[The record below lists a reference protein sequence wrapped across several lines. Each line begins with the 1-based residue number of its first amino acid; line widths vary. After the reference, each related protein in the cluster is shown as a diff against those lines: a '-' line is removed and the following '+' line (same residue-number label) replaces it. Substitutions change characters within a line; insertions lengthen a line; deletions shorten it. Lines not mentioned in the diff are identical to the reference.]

1 MKITEDK
8 NIEKLLKGAECIL
21 IATDKGI
28 GVVGTG
34 VDILTYYT
42 ALTSKLSEN
51 IPKEV
56 LENAFKRAF
65 KKPSE
70 LLEELKGLLEELDE
84 KVGNKDGE

>member
-1 MKITEDK
+1 MNKIENKD
-8 NIEKLLKGAECIL
+8 IEKLLKGAECVL

-34 VDILTYYT
+34 VDVLTYYT
-42 ALTSKLSEN
+42 ALTSNLSKD
-51 IPKEV
+51 IPQEM

-70 LLEELKGLLEELDE
+70 LLDELKGLLEELE
-84 KVGNKDGE
+84 KKAGNKDGE